1 MLPERAAFN
10 EMELQNKIAID
21 SKLLFDI
28 LDNISTA
35 VIVLNKDDS
44 YFFVNI
50 SALNLLGISGKF
62 PAISSLK
69 SSIGQLSLEQ
79 HIKLINEKNH
89 SKMIRDFKF
98 KNFEGHEKIV
108 DCNISQA
115 KLDNEEV
122 TLIELTETGRL
133 YSISLEQNLI
143 EQERATREMIK
154 GLSHEIKNPLG
165 GILGAAQILEKSL
178 DQSYLKFTN
187 IIKKETGRLVNLLN
201 DMALPATSVRRS
213 FINIHE
219 VTEHVVDLFKF
230 DLKNKNVIFEK
241 DYDPSIPEINTNKE
255 QLIQALINLVR
266 NSVQALEYKGNVTIR
281 TRSES
286 SYTIGNSK
294 YSLVCKIDVIDNG
307 PGIPEEKVKE
317 IFYPMVST
325 KTDGM
330 GLGLTIAQSIIM
342 QNSGL
347 IECSSKQRETI
358 FTIVLP
364 LKGETDE

>member
-1 MLPERAAFN
+1 
-10 EMELQNKIAID
+10 MELQDKIALD
-21 SKLLFDI
+21 SKLLLDI
-28 LDNISTA
+28 LENISTA
-35 VIVLNKDDS
+35 VVVLNDDNS

-50 SALNLLGISGKF
+50 AGLDLLGISGKF
-62 PAISSLK
+62 PELSSLK
-69 SSIGQLSLEQ
+69 SIIGHQHLLQ
-79 HIKLINEKNH
+79 HINSIRQERH

-108 DCNISQA
+108 DCNLS
-115 KLDNEEV
+115 LSRFDNKEV
-122 TLIELTETGRL
+122 TLIEFTETGRL
-133 YSISLEQNLI
+133 HSISLEQNLI

-178 DQSYLKFTN
+178 DDSYTKFTD

-201 DMALPATSVRRS
+201 DMALPATSVKKS
-213 FINIHE
+213 PINIHE
-219 VTEHVVDLFKF
+219 VTEHVVDLFQF
-230 DLKNKNVIFEK
+230 DLKNKNVNFIK
-241 DYDPSIPEINTNKE
+241 DYDPSIPDVNTNKE

-266 NSVQALEYKGNVTIR
+266 NSIQALEFKGNITIR
-281 TRSES
+281 TRTEP
-286 SYTIGNSK
+286 SYTIGND
-294 YSLVCKIDVIDNG
+294 YYPLVTKISVIDNG
-307 PGIPEEKVKE
+307 PGIPEEKLKE

-325 KTDGM
+325 KTGGM

-347 IECSSKQRETI
+347 IECSSKQRETS

-364 LKGETDE
+364 VRSKSDA